1 MTQLFDS
8 ALLDSHHLYHARYG
22 RGAVIVAVR
31 KESNDAGA
39 SGRASS
45 DEFVARR
52 FNARDRDDTRT
63 FPTFDRILS
72 IREEAGLVRMT
83 VQFEYRYP
91 SNPSYEPVSATIERV
106 MPVDQITLDIVR
118 TNETTR

>member
-1 MTQLFDS
+1 
-8 ALLDSHHLYHARYG
+8 
-22 RGAVIVAVR
+22 
-31 KESNDAGA
+31 
-39 SGRASS
+39 
-45 DEFVARR
+45 
-52 FNARDRDDTRT
+52 
-63 FPTFDRILS
+63 
-72 IREEAGLVRMT
+72 MT

>member
-1 MTQLFDS
+1 M
-8 ALLDSHHLYHARYG
+8 
-22 RGAVIVAVR
+22 IVAVR
-31 KESNDAGA
+31 KESDDAGA
-39 SGRASS
+39 SGRTSA

-91 SNPSYEPVSATIERV
+91 SNPSYKPVSATIERV
-106 MPVDQITLDIVR
+106 MPVDQITLEIVR
-118 TNETTR
+118 ANETMR